1 MPNINSKPA
10 AAEDKHEVLEDK
22 ERIQK
27 LENEIVRLQGSY
39 EDLLKKYNAAKDQL
53 NQSQQRGKFYNINYL
68 LRNTIQRTI
77 TIIILI
83 PCSTDSVTN
92 QDK

>member
-1 MPNINSKPA
+1 MPNTNSKLA
-10 AAEDKHEVLEDK
+10 AAEDKHEDK

-27 LENEIVRLQGSY
+27 LENEIVRLQRSY

-53 NQSQQRGKFYNINYL
+53 NQLQQRGKFYNINNL
-68 LRNTIQRTI
+68 LQNTIQRTI

-83 PCSTDSVTN
+83 PCSIFLLTV
-92 QDK
+92 